1 MIDIAVIR
9 QDPDWVREQIL
20 KLQDEAAAARIP
32 EIVRLDEERRE
43 LIQKRDSLQ
52 AIRNR
57 LNKSLGRLR
66 GDKRLTDDQRLKRA
80 WHAAEAVAA
89 RDYERA
95 ETIMNGELDDELS
108 TPDETDFSKVFDH
121 LLDKMRSMSD
131 HHSEL
136 EDEVRSVASAL
147 DEHMLWVP
155 NLPHESVPVGT
166 GEEDNVPWEP
176 EGEARTFDFE
186 PKPHWD
192 LGVELDMID
201 FDRGVKLSGS
211 RFYILKGWGAR
222 LQRAL
227 IQFYLDQAREKGFTE
242 LYVPYLIREEMLVG
256 AGQFPK
262 FTDVVYS
269 DPDAGLYLL
278 PTSEVAIT
286 NILRDE
292 IVNEADLPLY
302 YVAQSACFRREKA
315 AAGKDTRGIKRVHQ
329 FEKVEMF
336 KFTTPETS
344 YDELESLTEAAED
357 LCRLLGLRF
366 RRLEISTGDL
376 GFTASKKYDVEVW
389 APGSEE
395 WLEVSSCS
403 NTEAFQARRAM
414 VRYYP
419 EGEKRTQF
427 VHTLNG
433 SGLAVP
439 RVIIAIMEN
448 YQQADGSITVP
459 EVLRPYLGG
468 IDRIPPVD

>member
-9 QDPDWVREQIL
+9 KDPDWVREQIL
-20 KLQDEAAAARIP
+20 KLQDEAAAERIP

-95 ETIMNGELDDELS
+95 ETIMNGELDGELS

-131 HHSEL
+131 HHSEM
-136 EDEVRSVASAL
+136 EEEVRTVEAAL

-155 NLPHESVPVGT
+155 NLPHESVPVGV
-166 GEEDNVPWEP
+166 GEEDNVPGEP

-227 IQFYLDQAREKGFTE
+227 IQFYLDTAREKGFTE

-269 DPDAGLYLL
+269 DTDAGLYLL

-292 IVNEADLPLY
+292 IVNEADLPLN

-344 YDELESLTEAAED
+344 YQELESLTEAAED

-366 RRLEISTGDL
+366 RRLEICTGDL

-448 YQQADGSITVP
+448 YQQADGSIIVP
-459 EVLRPYLGG
+459 DVLRPYLGG
-468 IDRIPPVD
+468 VERIPPAD